1 MKTLKINWTKTF
13 AITTAALLLIVLL
26 QNCNGSK
33 ETVLVKVP
41 EIKNVFKIDTIEVQK
56 TVYIPKPYKDRFNE
70 EKLLKDIIEL
80 NEQLTL
86 YKEELD
92 NSIDEFT
99 YLDSINKVKAY
110 ADAIALREFNQPFED
125 EFIKIENSGYTFG
138 TLKSLQTSY
147 TIKEREIK
155 FDIPKSKINVSAG
168 LFLGNNTELSQ
179 FIYGGN
185 LTVKNT
191 SINYIRIGSQNYATI
206 GRNWRLF

>member
-1 MKTLKINWTKTF
+1 MKHLTYKKATLFLGASTLILLFLLNKSCNPEPSFTTVKI
-13 AITTAALLLIVLL
+13 
-26 QNCNGSK
+26 
-33 ETVLVKVP
+33 P
-41 EIKNVFKIDTIEVQK
+41 EIKNVFKTDTIEKQV
-56 TVYIPKPYKDRFNE
+56 TIYVPRPFKDRSNE
-70 EKLLKDIIEL
+70 EKLLNDISEL
-80 NEQLTL
+80 NEQLNL

-92 NSIDEFT
+92 NAIDEFT

-155 FDIPKSKINVSAG
+155 VDIPKSKINVSAG

-191 SINYIRIGSQNYATI
+191 SINYIRIGSQNYATV
-206 GRNWRLF
+206 GRNFKLF

>member
-13 AITTAALLLIVLL
+13 AITSVVLLLIVLL

-41 EIKNVFKIDTIEVQK
+41 EVKNVFKTDTIEKQITIYV
-56 TVYIPKPYKDRFNE
+56 PKPFKDRSNE
-70 EKLLKDIIEL
+70 EKLLNDISEL
-80 NEQLTL
+80 NEELNR

-92 NSIDEFT
+92 KKTDNFIS
-99 YLDSINKVKAY
+99 LDSINKVKAY

-155 FDIPKSKINVSAG
+155 VDIPKSKINVSTG

-179 FIYGGN
+179 FIYGAN

-206 GRNWRLF
+206 GRNWKLF

>member
-1 MKTLKINWTKTF
+1 MKKLQINWTKAF
-13 AITTAALLLIVLL
+13 AITTVILLLIVLMK
-26 QNCNGSK
+26 NCNQSN
-33 ETVLVKVP
+33 EPVLVKVP
-41 EIKNVFKIDTIEVQK
+41 EIKNVFKTDTIEKQV
-56 TVYIPKPYKDRFNE
+56 TIYVPKPYKDRSNE
-70 EKLLKDIIEL
+70 EKLLNDIIEL

-92 NSIDEFT
+92 NAIDEFT

-147 TIKEREIK
+147 TIKQREIK
-155 FDIPKSKINVSAG
+155 VDIAKSKKNVSAG

-185 LTVKNT
+185 LTLKNT
-191 SINYIRIGSQNYATI
+191 SINYIRIGSQNYATV
-206 GRNWRLF
+206 GKNFKLF